1 MSAALPAAARALAAV
16 TPWVTA
22 LMLVCLLVRMLAR
35 GRVAAQTFR
44 LVWLVLAIRLALP
57 VDISLPAAPVQMQLP
72 AAAAAQASPGAPEAP
87 PAQQADSAGQAAPQE
102 ESGPA
107 GLSWPELAVALP
119 YVWAAGALVFL
130 AFHAGAYVVFLSQL
144 CARRVRETDD
154 AVCSAVWLAFGRKT
168 CIYRAAG
175 LASPML
181 AGLWRPAVYLP
192 EEVQVSELPYVLEH
206 EASHREARDI
216 LYVFLLMAANA
227 VHWFNPAVYA
237 MVRTARRDM
246 ELACDEAV
254 LEGRPMEY
262 RVAYGQAVLDTLKRG
277 RLQGPLALNFA
288 GGKHALK
295 ERFARMVE
303 QAPRRRARGL
313 VTATACCVAAASLC
327 VAFAV
332 PAQQIAPVAFT
343 QAWADG
349 QWRWPV
355 PEYGTL
361 GGTFEEGAVGV
372 TIQAPEGSPVVA
384 ARGGIVA
391 SLQVLG
397 LPASGGPYGN
407 ALVIYHGDGSGYSL
421 YANCGDIYAQLGD
434 TVTAGQPVATVGSLA
449 NEMLF
454 ALWAQGDWVDPMEY
468 LAAVQPQGEVNWAR
482 LAQLKEEIHSLQR
495 EEQVAGL
502 QEEIRQLEEQI
513 DSAPVM
519 TPEEQA
525 RNDAATRELQKQF
538 LAAQQEW
545 EQWVFSAPDF
555 PDASQ
560 PGG

>member
-22 LMLVCLLVRMLAR
+22 LVLVCLLVRRLAR

-87 PAQQADSAGQAAPQE
+87 PVQQADSAGQAAPQE

-216 LYVFLLMAANA
+216 LYVFLLTAANA

-288 GGKHALK
+288 GGETRA
-295 ERFARMVE
+295 ERTLCAHGRAGP
-303 QAPRRRARGL
+303 APPGPRPCDCHS
-313 VTATACCVAAASLC
+313 VLC
-327 VAFAV
+327 
-332 PAQQIAPVAFT
+332 
-343 QAWADG
+343 G
-349 QWRWPV
+349 R
-355 PEYGTL
+355 
-361 GGTFEEGAVGV
+361 
-372 TIQAPEGSPVVA
+372 
-384 ARGGIVA
+384 
-391 SLQVLG
+391 
-397 LPASGGPYGN
+397 
-407 ALVIYHGDGSGYSL
+407 
-421 YANCGDIYAQLGD
+421 
-434 TVTAGQPVATVGSLA
+434 GQPVCGICGARAANSAGCFYPGLGRRAVALA
-449 NEMLF
+449 
-454 ALWAQGDWVDPMEY
+454 G
-468 LAAVQPQGEVNWAR
+468 
-482 LAQLKEEIHSLQR
+482 
-495 EEQVAGL
+495 AG
-502 QEEIRQLEEQI
+502 IWHIGRHI
-513 DSAPVM
+513 
-519 TPEEQA
+519 
-525 RNDAATRELQKQF
+525 
-538 LAAQQEW
+538 
-545 EQWVFSAPDF
+545 
-555 PDASQ
+555 
-560 PGG
+560 

>member
-22 LMLVCLLVRMLAR
+22 LVLVCLLVRRLAR

-72 AAAAAQASPGAPEAP
+72 AAAAAQANPGAPEVP

-119 YVWAAGALVFL
+119 YVWAAGALMFL

-144 CARRVRETDD
+144 HAQRVRETDD

-303 QAPRRRARGL
+303 QAPRRRP
-313 VTATACCVAAASLC
+313 AAL
-327 VAFAV
+327 
-332 PAQQIAPVAFT
+332 
-343 QAWADG
+343 
-349 QWRWPV
+349 
-355 PEYGTL
+355 
-361 GGTFEEGAVGV
+361 
-372 TIQAPEGSPVVA
+372 
-384 ARGGIVA
+384 
-391 SLQVLG
+391 
-397 LPASGGPYGN
+397 
-407 ALVIYHGDGSGYSL
+407 
-421 YANCGDIYAQLGD
+421 
-434 TVTAGQPVATVGSLA
+434 
-449 NEMLF
+449 
-454 ALWAQGDWVDPMEY
+454 
-468 LAAVQPQGEVNWAR
+468 
-482 LAQLKEEIHSLQR
+482 
-495 EEQVAGL
+495 
-502 QEEIRQLEEQI
+502 
-513 DSAPVM
+513 
-519 TPEEQA
+519 
-525 RNDAATRELQKQF
+525 
-538 LAAQQEW
+538 
-545 EQWVFSAPDF
+545 
-555 PDASQ
+555 
-560 PGG
+560 

>member
-1 MSAALPAAARALAAV
+1 M
-16 TPWVTA
+16 
-22 LMLVCLLVRMLAR
+22 
-35 GRVAAQTFR
+35 
-44 LVWLVLAIRLALP
+44 
-57 VDISLPAAPVQMQLP
+57 
-72 AAAAAQASPGAPEAP
+72 
-87 PAQQADSAGQAAPQE
+87 
-102 ESGPA
+102 
-107 GLSWPELAVALP
+107 
-119 YVWAAGALVFL
+119 FL

-144 CARRVRETDD
+144 RARRVRETDD

-254 LEGRPMEY
+254 LERRPMEY

-332 PAQQIAPVAFT
+332 PARANSAGCFYPGLGRRAVAL
-343 QAWADG
+343 A
-349 QWRWPV
+349 
-355 PEYGTL
+355 
-361 GGTFEEGAVGV
+361 GA
-372 TIQAPEGSPVVA
+372 
-384 ARGGIVA
+384 GIWHI
-391 SLQVLG
+391 G
-397 LPASGGPYGN
+397 RH
-407 ALVIYHGDGSGYSL
+407 I
-421 YANCGDIYAQLGD
+421 
-434 TVTAGQPVATVGSLA
+434 
-449 NEMLF
+449 
-454 ALWAQGDWVDPMEY
+454 
-468 LAAVQPQGEVNWAR
+468 
-482 LAQLKEEIHSLQR
+482 
-495 EEQVAGL
+495 
-502 QEEIRQLEEQI
+502 
-513 DSAPVM
+513 
-519 TPEEQA
+519 
-525 RNDAATRELQKQF
+525 
-538 LAAQQEW
+538 
-545 EQWVFSAPDF
+545 
-555 PDASQ
+555 
-560 PGG
+560 